1 MTLAHSWLLM
11 LIAPFIAAIVL
22 MQRDTHQR
30 TWLAAVV
37 FSVAPAALLAITAP
51 SSFLPNFL
59 WPSAQLG
66 VTQLG
71 RGWLAFTAVLWGA
84 AAIYAVQ
91 TIRPGLLNSGRF
103 WLLWMTACSGNLL
116 LIISQD
122 AISFYVGFSMMS
134 LAAYALVVHEGTP
147 AARRA
152 GRLYLQLAILGEV
165 LLLAG
170 IIIQVEYSGS
180 TQFTT
185 WDAEGLSPWAIAP
198 LICGLGLKAGFW
210 PLHVWLPLAHPAAP
224 AAASAVLSG
233 AMIKAG
239 IMGMWIFLPP
249 GALLAAWSP
258 WLMATGLISAL
269 FGIVAGLTRS
279 NVKQALA
286 YSSISQ
292 MGYLLFIVAVGWQ
305 LPDERMLVGTAL
317 LIYVIHHGFAK
328 GALFLTADLM
338 KTHHLPDTRKRWWMA
353 ALIALPALALSGLP
367 ATSGAAAKGLLKGL
381 RDTPELSAWLL
392 WLQLGA
398 LATTLLLGRVLCLF
412 YRDQKNA
419 PVATIPRLQ
428 MWPWALLCVMALG
441 CAWIWP
447 AMRTPLLY
455 GLQPDSVFDAAWPM
469 AVGILVTAAAL
480 RWRWRVPTR
489 VHDMPYPFERWSVRF
504 RRRLNKPLLP
514 EINFPWLRDSRK
526 LLRGLERRSN
536 RLLQGPT
543 VNRSAALMIVFILLA
558 AILILV

>member
-249 GALLAAWSP
+249 GELLAAWSP

-381 RDTPELSAWLL
+381 LDTPELSAWVL